1 MSEKI
6 TYIYPEDLVGL
17 EQDKDGNY
25 KVPDGFGIYKVPTLQ
40 EKMDN
45 VIQEIKRIEALE
57 EPSDKELII
66 WARESHPYYDELY
79 MLPFYK
85 KQVEDYEKQLK
96 DGSSL

>member
-6 TYIYPEDLVGL
+6 TYIYPEDLASL
-17 EQDKDGNY
+17 EKDADGNY
-25 KVPDGFGIYKVPTLQ
+25 IVPDGFEIYKVPTLQ

-45 VIQEIKRIEALE
+45 VAKEIERIEALK
-57 EPSDKELII
+57 EPTDKELII